1 MKENWIKLHRKLTDS
16 AVFSD
21 ANCLKA
27 WIYILCNVAYRDH
40 DTIYRGEV
48 VHLQAGQ
55 MITGRKIL
63 ANELDISEKQT
74 YKLLKTLEKL
84 GNISIKAD
92 NRFSLIT
99 VVNWGFYQSDDEKRD
114 SRGYSRSTAE
124 GTTEGQLKDNRG
136 TTEGHNKRKVRKKEG
151 KEGIESKESSSS
163 GGDDFVENFVENF
176 FDEETDDFDE
186 PQKFK
191 GSVWLTERQLCELLE
206 IMPIEVFDEYVER
219 LDRFIQTKKA
229 TVKNHAETILKWY
242 NEDRKK

>member
-40 DTIYRGEV
+40 DIIYRGEV

-55 MITGRKIL
+55 MITGRKVL
-63 ANELDISEKQT
+63 ASELDISEKQA

-84 GNISIKAD
+84 GNIAIKAD
-92 NRFSLIT
+92 NRFSLVT

-114 SRGYSRSTAE
+114 SRGYNR
-124 GTTEGQLKDNRG
+124 GTTEVQQKDNRG
-136 TTEGHNKRKVRKKEG
+136 TTEGHNKRKVRKE
-151 KEGIESKESSSS
+151 ESKECIESSSS
-163 GGDDFVENFVENF
+163 CGGDGIVENFVENV
-176 FDEETDDFDE
+176 ENYENEVDDWDE

-206 IMPIEVFDEYVER
+206 VMPIEVFDEYVDR

>member
-40 DTIYRGEV
+40 DTIYRGDV

-63 ANELDISEKQT
+63 ANELNVSEKQA

-84 GNISIKAD
+84 GNIAIKAD
-92 NRFSLIT
+92 NRFSLVT

-114 SRGYSRSTAE
+114 SRGYNR
-124 GTTEGQLKDNRG
+124 GTTEVQQKDNRG
-136 TTEGHNKRKVRKKEG
+136 TTDGHNKRKVRKE
-151 KEGIESKESSSS
+151 ESKECIESSSS
-163 GGDDFVENFVENF
+163 CGGDGIVENFVENVENYENEVG
-176 FDEETDDFDE
+176 DWDE

-206 IMPIEVFDEYVER
+206 VMPIEVFDEYVDR